1 VVEGGAGL
9 AVIQDG
15 ALTVGF
21 GGASGSL
28 LNWGLE
34 EGFVTGFGAGVV
46 FPVGSCS
53 VELLKVPHELAVVYP
68 RVSQPSIWTAVLA
81 LGGLDAIQRTVG
93 SRIDCYWRYG
103 ERSLV
108 VLIRPLIPLLAPL
121 LLSLL

>member
-53 VELLKVPHELAVVYP
+53 VDRASRLGMSRPEAFFSRFRMNSLWSILA
-68 RVSQPSIWTAVLA
+68 
-81 LGGLDAIQRTVG
+81 
-93 SRIDCYWRYG
+93 C
-103 ERSLV
+103 
-108 VLIRPLIPLLAPL
+108 
-121 LLSLL
+121 LSLPSGPRFSRWAVWTRFKGRLEAGSTATGVTAKGLWLY